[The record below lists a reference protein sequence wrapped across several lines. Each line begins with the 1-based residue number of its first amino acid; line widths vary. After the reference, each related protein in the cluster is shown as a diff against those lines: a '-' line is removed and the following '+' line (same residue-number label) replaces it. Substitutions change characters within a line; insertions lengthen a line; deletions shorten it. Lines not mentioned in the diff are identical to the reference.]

1 MVDAEQP
8 FLPTA
13 RAYPDRVPLLVDH
26 AAGILL
32 RPTQESDLPAMV
44 ELARDSETIRWT
56 AVPTPDGGYQLSD
69 AAAFVAVESE
79 GWRTGRRLGW
89 AIEAERDGTREFCG
103 HVNLHLEDPGLAEIG
118 FALHPDARGR
128 SIMSTAVRLVRD
140 YGFDVAGLETIR
152 WRSVVGN
159 WGARRI
165 ASAAGFVFDGTVRR
179 LLVQRGER
187 RDAWVATITR
197 DDPRRPLEW
206 LVPVELGGERV
217 MLRAFRA
224 DDVQRIVEGCSDER
238 TRYWLI
244 SLPRPYEISHALAY
258 LEAVQELAA
267 TGSGE
272 VWCVADPDD
281 GRCLGSISLEGLG
294 GYAKRAEIGY
304 WAHPEARGR
313 GVITEAVRL
322 VTEYAE
328 SSGRIDSIM
337 IRCAVGNR
345 ASRHVAEAA
354 GYRQVG
360 IQPAS
365 EPLGDGT
372 LSDLVLYSRP

>member
-1 MVDAEQP
+1 
-8 FLPTA
+8 
-13 RAYPDRVPLLVDH
+13 
-26 AAGILL
+26 
-32 RPTQESDLPAMV
+32 
-44 ELARDSETIRWT
+44 
-56 AVPTPDGGYQLSD
+56 
-69 AAAFVAVESE
+69 
-79 GWRTGRRLGW
+79 
-89 AIEAERDGTREFCG
+89 
-103 HVNLHLEDPGLAEIG
+103 
-118 FALHPDARGR
+118 
-128 SIMSTAVRLVRD
+128 
-140 YGFDVAGLETIR
+140 
-152 WRSVVGN
+152 
-159 WGARRI
+159 
-165 ASAAGFVFDGTVRR
+165 
-179 LLVQRGER
+179 
-187 RDAWVATITR
+187 
-197 DDPRRPLEW
+197 
-206 LVPVELGGERV
+206 
-217 MLRAFRA
+217 ML
-224 DDVQRIVEGCSDER
+224 
-238 TRYWLI
+238 
-244 SLPRPYEISHALAY
+244 LAY

-281 GRCLGSISLEGLG
+281 GRCLGSISLEGFG
-294 GYAKRAEIGY
+294 RYAKRAEIGY

-328 SSGRIDSIM
+328 SSGRIDSMM